1 MSFTS
6 VKICE
11 LERWV
16 SPNPSQG
23 LICPQSSSCNFI
35 QSAAFGEGG
44 AQGEMVLGFLTRFIL
59 DQIKMVKIPQFFFRE
74 RVTYFTLC
82 PWQCIAFQ
90 SSASDS
96 PLTHEEV
103 CDEVPSTP
111 SWRQ

>member
-59 DQIKMVKIPQFFFRE
+59 DQIKMVKIPQFFFSRTSE
-74 RVTYFTLC
+74 ILYLMSMAVHRLSVECL
-82 PWQCIAFQ
+82 
-90 SSASDS
+90 
-96 PLTHEEV
+96 
-103 CDEVPSTP
+103 
-111 SWRQ
+111 